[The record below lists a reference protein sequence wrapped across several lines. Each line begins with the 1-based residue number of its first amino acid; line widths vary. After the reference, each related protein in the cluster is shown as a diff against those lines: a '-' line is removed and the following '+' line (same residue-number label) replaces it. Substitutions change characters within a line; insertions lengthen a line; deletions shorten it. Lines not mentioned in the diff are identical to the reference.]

1 MLFSLSMDYQP
12 EFQLSFWERQS
23 YFSPCDVLVVGGGLV
38 GLFSA
43 LELKYRSPALRVLVV
58 DRGPFLPYGAST
70 RNAGFACF
78 GSISELLDDLNTLT
92 EDQVFSLVEKRYK
105 GLLKMRSVLGDDAI
119 GYEPLGGY
127 EVFTA
132 TEEALA
138 RNCFEHMGRFNKLL
152 KDITGMDQTYSD
164 TSAGIDDFGFSG
176 VKRMIRN
183 HGEGQLDPGRM
194 MKVLLH
200 KVREEGVEVLTG
212 IGIEKLDEHSSHVDV
227 HTSHGFNT
235 HSKNVLVTTN
245 AFARQLLP
253 DLDIQP
259 GRAQVLITE
268 PIEGLQIQGSFHYDR
283 GYYYFRNVGERV
295 LFGGGRNLDFEG
307 ERTTA
312 FGLTGQIQSRLEEL
326 LKNVILPHTT
336 FHIDQRWSGI
346 MGLGPDRMPIVQ
358 PVTQRVFC
366 AVRMGGMG
374 VAIGSLVGEE
384 AAEMVLG

>member
-1 MLFSLSMDYQP
+1 MLFSLPMEPQP

-23 YFSPCDVLVVGGGLV
+23 YFGPCDVLVVGGGLV

-43 LELKYRSPALRVLVV
+43 LELKQRRPSMRVMVV

-78 GSISELLDDLNTLT
+78 GSISELLDDLCSLS
-92 EDQVFSLVEKRYK
+92 EDQVFALVERRYR
-105 GLLKMRSVLGDDAI
+105 GLLKMRSLLGDEAI

-132 TEEALA
+132 SEESLA
-138 RNCFEHMGRFNKLL
+138 VDCFENSERFNRIFRE
-152 KDITGMDQTYSD
+152 ITGLDQTYSD
-164 TSAGIDDFGFSG
+164 AQERIEGFGLSG
-176 VKRMIRN
+176 VKRMILNR
-183 HGEGQLDPGRM
+183 GEGQLDTGKM
-194 MKVLLH
+194 MKALLRR
-200 KVREEGVEVLTG
+200 VREAGVEVLSG
-212 IGIEKLDEHSSHVDV
+212 IGIEGLDEYPSRIEAR
-227 HTSHGFNT
+227 TNHGFSIQAET
-235 HSKNVLVTTN
+235 VLVTTN

-253 DLDIQP
+253 ELDVRP

-268 PIEGLQIQGSFHYDR
+268 PIAGLKLQGSFHYDR
-283 GYYYFRNVGERV
+283 GYYYFRNVGDRV
-295 LFGGGRNLDFEG
+295 LFGGGRHLDFDG
-307 ERTTA
+307 ERTTT
-312 FGLTGQIQSRLEEL
+312 FGLTDQIQSRLEEL
-326 LKNVILPHTT
+326 LKDMILPNTP
-336 FHIDQRWSGI
+336 FRIDQRWSGI

-358 PVTQRVFC
+358 QVSQRIFC